1 MSTSDKDLDYI
12 FKIIFLGDSFVG
24 KTNIVLKFYSNTF
37 SSNSKST
44 VGVEFYAKVMHHDNK
59 NIKVQLW
66 DTAGQERFKSITS
79 SYFKGAKGAFIVYD
93 ITRRE
98 TFESVPTWY
107 RDIKNLSDNKNIA
120 VTLIGNKSDLQAER
134 KVTEE
139 EGRKAAEMNNMAFI
153 ETSAKDGTN
162 IITVFESMV
171 KAICDKRVSLGDYGL
186 RDERTQKVEEEEIGK
201 KMLDV
206 NTIEVNDNKKKGCC

>member
-1 MSTSDKDLDYI
+1 M
-12 FKIIFLGDSFVG
+12 
-24 KTNIVLKFYSNTF
+24 
-37 SSNSKST
+37 
-44 VGVEFYAKVMHHDNK
+44 
-59 NIKVQLW
+59 QLW

-98 TFESVPTWY
+98 TFESIPTWY

-120 VTLIGNKSDLQAER
+120 VTLIGNKSDLQEER

-139 EGRKAAEMNNMAFI
+139 EGRKVAEMNNMAFI

-162 IITVFESMV
+162 IINVFESMV
-171 KAICDKRVSLGDYGL
+171 KAICDKRVSLVDYGL

-201 KMLDV
+201 KMIDV
-206 NTIEVNDNKKKGCC
+206 KTIEVNDNKKKGCC